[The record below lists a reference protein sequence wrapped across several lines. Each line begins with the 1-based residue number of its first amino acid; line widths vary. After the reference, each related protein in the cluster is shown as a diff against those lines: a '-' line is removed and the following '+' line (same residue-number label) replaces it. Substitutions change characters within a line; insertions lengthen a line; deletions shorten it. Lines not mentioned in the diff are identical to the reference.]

1 MHGLPKTTQK
11 AKTTSTNGAATTKR
25 SWMASSSRSGGASA
39 TTSNER
45 PTSLLCSVQFS
56 AVLLTLLRRGHTC
69 AVPSFGWATSTSV
82 WTCQTTRCAPAAPL
96 ATSRPC
102 LPSTRYGATVACNWK
117 KRNAPWGAQR
127 MRRRG
132 AVLCALQLRLV
143 QEKGLAFVG
152 MIEPEITF
160 LPTYKYDNGTN
171 NYDTRCVGWVGRRS
185 TANAGPLTLPCDGRR
200 LGPQR
205 KDADSRMVRPHP
217 VQG

>member
-1 MHGLPKTTQK
+1 M
-11 AKTTSTNGAATTKR
+11 R
-25 SWMASSSRSGGASA
+25 
-39 TTSNER
+39 
-45 PTSLLCSVQFS
+45 S
-56 AVLLTLLRRGHTC
+56 AVFWLGDFNFRLDMPNDEVRACCAAGNISAMLAFDQVRRDG
-69 AVPSFGWATSTSV
+69 
-82 WTCQTTRCAPAAPL
+82 
-96 ATSRPC
+96 C
-102 LPSTRYGATVACNWK
+102 LQLQ